1 MRIALCFKENL
12 MRDALER
19 LLSNDGNF
27 EVVASAAKASTAISA
42 AKVHDARVLVA
53 VVEGMDEEDMERLK
67 AVREDATFQ
76 ILLIAESTEEVEKL
90 GLPYDKIVPR
100 SATRQKLFRATNDL
114 ASRELRPRY
123 VIRERPPI
131 YGMVTVLTPREHEIS
146 LKVAEGLSNR
156 DIAEDLN
163 LAEQTVKN
171 LVSVVMR
178 KMSCRNRVQ
187 VALKLSKAKTPETAA
202 R

>member
-1 MRIALCFKENL
+1 MRIALCYKENL
-12 MRDALER
+12 MRDAFER

-27 EVVASAAKASTAISA
+27 EVVAAANKASTAISA
-42 AKVHDARVLVA
+42 AKVHDARVLIA
-53 VVEGMDEEDMERLK
+53 VLDGLDEEDVERLK
-67 AVREDATFQ
+67 AAKEDATFQ
-76 ILLIAESTEEVEKL
+76 LMLIADSPEQAEKL
-90 GLPYDKIVPR
+90 GLEFDKLVPR
-100 SATRQKLFRATNDL
+100 SATRQKLFRAVNDL

-123 VIRERPPI
+123 VVRERPPI

-156 DIAEDLN
+156 DIADDLN

-178 KMSCRNRVQ
+178 KMGCRNRVQ
-187 VALKLSKAKTPETAA
+187 VALKLSKAKANETVK

>member
-1 MRIALCFKENL
+1 

-27 EVVASAAKASTAISA
+27 EVVACAAKASTAISA
-42 AKVHDARVLVA
+42 AKVHDARVLVV
-53 VVEGMDEEDMERLK
+53 VVEGLDDDDLERLRALK
-67 AVREDATFQ
+67 DEAVFQ
-76 ILLIAESTEEVEKL
+76 IMLIAESTVIVDKL
-90 GLPYDKIVPR
+90 NLPYDRVVPR
-100 SATRQKLFRATNDL
+100 SANRQKLFRAVNDL
-114 ASRELRPRY
+114 ASRDLRPRY
-123 VIRERPPI
+123 IIRERPPI

-187 VALKLSKAKTPETAA
+187 VALKLSKAKTNEAVK

>member
-1 MRIALCFKENL
+1 

-19 LLSNDGNF
+19 LLSNDGNY
-27 EVVASAAKASTAISA
+27 EVVASASKASTAISA
-42 AKVHDARVLVA
+42 AKVHDARVLIA
-53 VVEGMDEEDMERLK
+53 VIEGMDEEDIERLK
-67 AVREDATFQ
+67 AAREDANFQ
-76 ILLIAESTEEVEKL
+76 ILLIAESVEDVEKT
-90 GLPYDKIVPR
+90 GLTYDRIVPR
-100 SATRQKLFRATNDL
+100 SATRQKLFRAVNDL
-114 ASRELRPRY
+114 ASREMRPRY
-123 VIRERPPI
+123 IIKERPPI

-178 KMSCRNRVQ
+178 KMGCRNRVQ
-187 VALKLSKAKTPETAA
+187 VALKLSKAKKNEAVA